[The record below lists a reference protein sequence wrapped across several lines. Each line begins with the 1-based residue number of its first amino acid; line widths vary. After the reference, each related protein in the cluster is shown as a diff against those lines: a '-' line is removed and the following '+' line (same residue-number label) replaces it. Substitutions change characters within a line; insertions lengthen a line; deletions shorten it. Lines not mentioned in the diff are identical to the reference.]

1 MLEVVMARCYNELN
15 SFENDFV
22 LRRAVYEYKRKIQ
35 CMACVCG

>member
-15 SFENDFV
+15 SFENEFD
-22 LRRAVYEYKRKIQ
+22 LRRAVYEHKRKIQ